1 MLRLNLPNYD
11 FKMKTEQ
18 GSRQIFDPVRK
29 KMVKLD
35 PEEWVRQNLI
45 QFLNKDKNYPI
56 SLMAVEKGLTVNKL
70 SKRFD
75 ILCYNNDSKPL
86 LLVECKAPSVKISQ
100 AAFDQISIYN
110 LQFKVPFLLVSN
122 GLEHYCCQLDY
133 EKNSYSFLSEIPD
146 YQNYCL

>member
-1 MLRLNLPNYD
+1 MLPLNLPNYD

-18 GSRQIFDPVRK
+18 GIRQIFDPVRK

-45 QFLNKDKNYPI
+45 QFLYQEKKYPI
-56 SLMAVEKGLTVNKL
+56 SLMAVEKGLTVNGL

-75 ILCYNNDSKPL
+75 LLCYSNDSKPL

-100 AAFDQISIYN
+100 SAFDQISVYN

-122 GLEHYCCQLDY
+122 GLEHFCCQLDY
-133 EKNSYSFLSEIPD
+133 TNNSYSFLNEIPN

>member
-35 PEEWVRQNLI
+35 PEEWVRQNFI

-86 LLVECKAPSVKISQ
+86 LLVECKAPNIKISQ

>member
-18 GSRQIFDPVRK
+18 RSRQIFDPVRK

-122 GLEHYCCQLDY
+122 GLEHFCCKLDY

>member
-11 FKMKTEQ
+11 FKMKTAQ

-86 LLVECKAPSVKISQ
+86 LLVECKASSVKISQ

>member
-86 LLVECKAPSVKISQ
+86 LLVECKAPNIKISQ

>member
-1 MLRLNLPNYD
+1 
-11 FKMKTEQ
+11 MKTEQ

-45 QFLNKDKNYPI
+45 QFLNQDKNYPI

-75 ILCYNNDSKPL
+75 ILCYNNDSNPL

-100 AAFDQISIYN
+100 SAFDQISIYN

-122 GLEHYCCQLDY
+122 GLEHFCCQLDY
-133 EKNSYSFLSEIPD
+133 EKNNYSFLTEIPD

>member
-1 MLRLNLPNYD
+1 
-11 FKMKTEQ
+11 MKTEQ

-45 QFLNKDKNYPI
+45 QFLHLEKKYPT
-56 SLMAVEKGLTVNKL
+56 SLMAVEKGLTVNGL
-70 SKRFD
+70 RKRFD

-100 AAFDQISIYN
+100 SAFDQISIYN

-122 GLEHYCCQLDY
+122 GLEHFCCQLDY
-133 EKNSYSFLSEIPD
+133 QNNSYSFLSEIPD